1 MNRKLFKGLVV
12 LMGISILGIIAV
24 QLIWMNNAIKVKNE
38 MFDRSVNEAMQRT
51 VRRLEDIHN
60 FGVVNNMMFSSD
72 TLHWQDDLQD
82 SFDVDFNF
90 ENEKEL
96 EWLNDHPDSA
106 SFFLKRRTN
115 FKKRPVKI
123 IREFSPKEDE
133 TLIELKVDG
142 NSKGTSSARSYSYNI
157 STTTNKPGHVIVAGN
172 NTNTN
177 NLVFVRKDSIIS
189 DIDSLYT
196 YSTIRID
203 SVLTELDT
211 FDVLRPDLS
220 KRVQVKAV
228 NLKRMAN
235 QMITE
240 VASWD
245 VRQVDK
251 KLVAETLKKELV
263 ESSIPLDF
271 DFGIIRDSVAELSEG
286 VKDSTAVVNAKFLV
300 DLYPNDI
307 FQKNIKLAVYFPGKD
322 GFIYRSLNWLLL
334 ASFVFSLFILVTF
347 ALSIFYILRQKKI
360 SEMKSDFIN
369 NMTHEFKTPIAT
381 ISVATD
387 SITNSKILVD
397 PERIKYF
404 AGMIK
409 KENTRMNRQVED
421 ILTIARL
428 DRKDFEFHWEP
439 IDAHELIKDA
449 VQGITLQIE
458 KRGGLIDL
466 DLKAVNS
473 VVTTDK
479 IHCTNVV
486 YNLIDNANKYSPDT
500 PEIKI
505 TSKNLSKGILIS
517 VSDQGIG
524 MSKAVQAKIFERFY
538 RQTSGNVHNV
548 KGFGLGLSYVKAVI
562 EANHGTI
569 SVSSEPGKGSKF
581 DVFLPFVRE

>member
-1 MNRKLFKGLVV
+1 
-12 LMGISILGIIAV
+12 
-24 QLIWMNNAIKVKNE
+24 

-82 SFDVDFNF
+82 SFDIDFNF

-96 EWLNDHPDSA
+96 EWLDKHPDSA
-106 SFFLKRRTN
+106 SFFLKNRTN

-133 TLIELKVDG
+133 TVIELKVDG
-142 NSKGTSSARSYSYNI
+142 DSKKTTSVRSYSYNI
-157 STTTNKPGHVIVAGN
+157 STTSNKPGHVIVAGN
-172 NTNTN
+172 NAN

-196 YSTIRID
+196 YSTVRID

-251 KLVAETLKKELV
+251 KLVAETLKKELA

-286 VKDSTAVVNAKFLV
+286 VKDSTAVVHTNFQV

-334 ASFVFSLFILVTF
+334 ASFVFSLFILMAF

-387 SITNSKILVD
+387 SITNAKVLGD
-397 PERIKYF
+397 PERIRYF

-439 IDAHELIKDA
+439 IDAHELVKDA
-449 VQGITLQIE
+449 VQGITLQVE

-466 DLKAVNS
+466 DLKAANS
-473 VVTTDK
+473 VITTDK

-486 YNLIDNANKYSPDT
+486 YNLIDNANKYSPDA
-500 PEIKI
+500 PQIKI
-505 TSKNLSKGILIS
+505 VTKNLPKGILIS
-517 VSDQGIG
+517 VSDKGIG
-524 MSKAVQAKIFERFY
+524 MNKVVQAKIFERFY

-562 EANHGTI
+562 EANYGTI

>member
-1 MNRKLFKGLVV
+1 
-12 LMGISILGIIAV
+12 
-24 QLIWMNNAIKVKNE
+24 

-82 SFDVDFNF
+82 SFDIDFNF

-115 FKKRPVKI
+115 LKKRPVKI

-251 KLVAETLKKELV
+251 KLVAETLKKELA

-286 VKDSTAVVNAKFLV
+286 AKDSTVVVNAKFLV

-387 SITNSKILVD
+387 SITNQKVLGD

-466 DLKAVNS
+466 DLKAANS

-562 EANHGTI
+562 EANRGAI